1 MLLRVLCMPGVHLY
15 QLVQVR
21 KHANKALEV
30 LMDSEP
36 SKAPMIRE
44 LKFKT
49 FNQEWLEVVEQSDD
63 DLAPHNMHASHE
75 STPLFDDVEA
85 SAMLNLAF
93 ASPNMAQEEAENDDL
108 KVHDDL
114 INVEL
119 PEDDGDAN
127 SDRDIMPEY
136 M

>member
-1 MLLRVLCMPGVHLY
+1 MLLSVHCK
-15 QLVQVR
+15 QVVQVR
-21 KHANKALEV
+21 KHADKALEV
-30 LMDSEP
+30 LMDTEP

-63 DLAPHNMHASHE
+63 DLAPHNIDATHE
-75 STPLFDDVEA
+75 STPLFDDGKA

-93 ASPNMAQEEAENDDL
+93 ASPKMAQVEAENDD
-108 KVHDDL
+108 VNMHDDL

-119 PEDDGDAN
+119 PEDDGDTN